1 MIYLLRWFWW
11 RINAYTEIVAMISSL
26 IIAYYFNFL
35 SHTLASWQEIVIGA
49 LLTTIIWIIATFI
62 TPPDDEE
69 TLKNF
74 VKKVNPGGPGWK
86 KFSSNKMKE
95 KWSVPI
101 GLLCMLLGSISVYG
115 ALLGVG
121 SLIYGHYKTA
131 ALLISLTAVS
141 SFALFKVWFNH
152 SAKTI

>member
-1 MIYLLRWFWW
+1 M
-11 RINAYTEIVAMISSL
+11 
-26 IIAYYFNFL
+26 
-35 SHTLASWQEIVIGA
+35 
-49 LLTTIIWIIATFI
+49 
-62 TPPDDEE
+62 
-69 TLKNF
+69 
-74 VKKVNPGGPGWK
+74 
-86 KFSSNKMKE
+86 
-95 KWSVPI
+95 
-101 GLLCMLLGSISVYG
+101 LCCCWELSVYG